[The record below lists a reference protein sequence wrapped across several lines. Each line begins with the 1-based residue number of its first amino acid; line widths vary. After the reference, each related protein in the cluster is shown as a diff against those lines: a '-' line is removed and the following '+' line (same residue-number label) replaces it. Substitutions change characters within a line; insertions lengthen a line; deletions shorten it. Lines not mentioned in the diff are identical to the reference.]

1 MIEFNLKY
9 TLMKLSEHLFGEDIE
24 ARWVNTYFPFTHP
37 SWELEIKING
47 EWMEML
53 GCGILEHGILKAGNS
68 HSEVFVSFLSDVSR
82 FYYILKFYL
91 KCIKSVTLF
100 RRAGFY

>member
-24 ARWVNTYFPFTHP
+24 TRWVNTYFPFTHP

-53 GCGILEHGILKAGNS
+53 GCGILEHDILKAGNS
-68 HSEVFVSFLSDVSR
+68 YSEVLSTR
-82 FYYILKFYL
+82 GYYILKF
-91 KCIKSVTLF
+91 
-100 RRAGFY
+100 